1 MKTIQVVVIHGDE
14 RTTRFM
20 QDADVFEKFKVI
32 AKAQKY
38 ELDLADDYP
47 PASAMESLKKAITE
61 AGHRV
66 VAIFQPNL
74 PEGAWRDETVK
85 VISDGTQWGML
96 DDLLEAYYYKGEQ
109 KCTV

>member
-1 MKTIQVVVIHGDE
+1 MKTIKVVVVHGDE
-14 RTTRFM
+14 LSTRFM

-32 AKAQKY
+32 AKAEKY
-38 ELDLADDYP
+38 ELTLKDECLPTTAINALKD
-47 PASAMESLKKAITE
+47 AMEK

-66 VAIFQPNL
+66 VAIFQPNI

-96 DDLLEAYYYKGEQ
+96 DDLLEAYFYKGEQ
-109 KCTV
+109 KCIV